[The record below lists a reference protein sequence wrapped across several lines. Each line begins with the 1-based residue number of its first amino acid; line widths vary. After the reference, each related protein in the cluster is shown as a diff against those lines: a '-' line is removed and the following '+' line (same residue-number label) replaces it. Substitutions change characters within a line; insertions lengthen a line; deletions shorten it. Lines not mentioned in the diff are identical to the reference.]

1 MCQCWKKTR
10 KRERDEEE
18 RQEEMGPATVNEQQQ
33 MTGMAPEGGVDRIK
47 SKLCLVRNQP
57 ITQRSSF
64 D

>member
-10 KRERDEEE
+10 RRERDEEE

-57 ITQRSSF
+57 
-64 D
+64 